1 MRIGVDVG
9 GTNTDAV
16 LMDGSDVLA
25 SAKRPTTED
34 VAGGIVDA
42 VQAIM
47 DESAV
52 DIASI
57 DSVMVGTTQFIN
69 AFVERKHLSEVAVIR
84 IAAPL
89 TMGIPPMI
97 DWPEDLREVIGDHT
111 YMIRGGCYYTG
122 VDYLPLDEQA
132 IMDAVED
139 IKSRGLKAIAI
150 TSIFSPI
157 RPDFENRAAELI
169 ASVAP
174 DIPVTL
180 SNQLGSLNLIDREN
194 ATIINASLLELSRR
208 AVESYRKSLG
218 KLNIDAALYVTQNDG
233 TLMQAEFAENF
244 PVMTCSA
251 GPTNSM
257 RGAGFL
263 SGLEE
268 AVVIDIGG
276 TTTDVGFLSQGFP
289 RETIDAND
297 VGGVRTNFSMPDVL
311 SVGLGGG
318 SLVKNEEGVSVGPQS
333 VGFRILKEARVFGGD
348 TLTATDIAVAAGQC
362 ELGDKS
368 VVKDLTEDFIDTVLD
383 EIHRGIETAI
393 DRMKT
398 SSKAVPAIL
407 VGGGHVLVSRSL
419 QGVSE
424 LHRPE
429 HASVANAIGAA
440 MGQVGARIKRIVD
453 YGDDGRDATIE
464 KISTEVKQKV
474 IEAGGIAE
482 TAKVVEIEEM
492 PMTHMQTNA
501 VSLKIRAV
509 GDLDLQEQSSAN

>member
-16 LMDGSDVLA
+16 LMRGREVLA

-34 VAGGIVDA
+34 VAGGIVAA
-42 VQAIM
+42 VQAVL
-47 DESAV
+47 DDSAV
-52 DIASI
+52 DIATI
-57 DSVMVGTTQFIN
+57 DNVMVGTTQFIN
-69 AFVERKHLSEVAVIR
+69 AFVERKHLSKVAVMR

-89 TMGIPPMI
+89 TEGIPPMV
-97 DWPEDLREVIGDHT
+97 DWPEDLKAVIGDNI

-122 VDYLPLDEQA
+122 VDYLPLDEDAITQA
-132 IMDAVED
+132 AED
-139 IKSRGLKAIAI
+139 IRAQGLQAIAI

-157 RPDFENRAAELI
+157 RPDIEERAAELI
-169 ASVAP
+169 RAVAP
-174 DIPVTL
+174 EIPVTL

-194 ATIINASLLELSRR
+194 ATIINASLLQLSRM
-208 AVESYRKSLG
+208 AVESYRQSLR
-218 KLNIDAALYVTQNDG
+218 KLNIEAELFVTQNDG

-263 SGLEE
+263 SGLKE

-276 TTTDVGFLSQGFP
+276 TTSDVGFLVQGFP

-318 SLVKNEEGVSVGPQS
+318 SLVRQEEGVSVGPQS
-333 VGFRILKEARVFGGD
+333 VGFRIHQEAKVFGGD

-362 ELGDKS
+362 ELGDQAA
-368 VVKDLTEDFIDTVLD
+368 VKDLPQTLIDEALD
-383 EIHRGIETAI
+383 VMHAKLETAI

-398 SSKAVPAIL
+398 SAKPVPAIL
-407 VGGGHVLVSRSL
+407 VGGGHVLVSRPL

-429 HASVANAIGAA
+429 HAAVANAIGAA
-440 MGQVGARIKRIVD
+440 MGQVGARIKRIID
-453 YGDDGRDATIE
+453 YGDEGREAAIE
-464 KISTEVKQKV
+464 RISDEVKQMV
-474 IEAGGIAE
+474 IDAGGIAE

-492 PMTHMQTNA
+492 PMTHMQTSA

-509 GDLDLQEQSSAN
+509 GDLGLDDE